1 MPTYNFRN
9 KETGEEFTEFMFMSE
24 IEQYLKDNP
33 HLEQDISG
41 FSGIGDPVRM
51 GMKKPDSGFRDVLK
65 EIKRKNYGSR
75 LNTWE

>member
-24 IEQYLKDNP
+24 IDQYLKDNP
-33 HLEQDISG
+33 HVVQELNSYAA
-41 FSGIGDPVRM
+41 IGDPVRM
-51 GMKKPDSGFRDVLK
+51 GMQKPDSGFRDVLK